1 MARKRK
7 SGNKNRTSG
16 HSAITRIDRPVN
28 PFVRK
33 RSRYSGKYLTLAIMG
48 GAAFF
53 ILKGCSDDAGA
64 DNDGDGTF
72 YSAVSDCIDD
82 GNSAAVCADGWNS
95 AKSEFYS
102 NLPMQMSSE
111 SCQKQFGN
119 CYLDSTDHSWVPVF
133 AGFLLSRVVKIATN
147 SMFTTA
153 AVHPMFRVRSGVR
166 LPGITAGVPVV
177 EKMIPR
183 PAIAIRQRKFRRFHA
198 VATGVRPA
206 RVGTGEVNDA
216 AT

>member
-7 SGNKNRTSG
+7 SGNKNRTLG

-28 PFVRK
+28 PFVTK

-53 ILKGCSDDAGA
+53 ILKGCSDDTEA

-82 GNSAAVCADGWNS
+82 GNSAAVCADGWNN

-102 NLPMQMSSE
+102 SLPKQMNKQA
-111 SCQKQFGN
+111 CQTQFGS
-119 CYLDSTDHSWVPVF
+119 CYLDSTDQSWVPVF
-133 AGFLLSRVVKIATN
+133 AGFLLSRVIRKDRDEQYVYSSGGSSYASRPVWHST
-147 SMFTTA
+147 SGDYSW
-153 AVHPMFRVRSGVR
+153 RSGS
-166 LPGITAGVPVV
+166 GKNDTATSHSYTTKKVSTVSRGGYG
-177 EKMIPR
+177 R
-183 PAIAIRQRKFRRFHA
+183 SSS
-198 VATGVRPA
+198 A
-206 RVGTGEVNDA
+206 RGHWGG
-216 AT
+216 

>member
-72 YSAVSDCIDD
+72 YSAVSECIDD
-82 GNSAAVCADGWNS
+82 VNSATVCADGWNN
-95 AKSEFYS
+95 AKTEFYS
-102 NLPMQMSSE
+102 NLPKQMNKQ
-111 SCQKQFGN
+111 SCQTQFGD
-119 CYLDSTDHSWVPVF
+119 CYLDSTDQSWVPVF
-133 AGFLLSRVVKIATN
+133 TGF
-147 SMFTTA
+147 
-153 AVHPMFRVRSGVR
+153 
-166 LPGITAGVPVV
+166 
-177 EKMIPR
+177 
-183 PAIAIRQRKFRRFHA
+183 
-198 VATGVRPA
+198 
-206 RVGTGEVNDA
+206 
-216 AT
+216 

>member
-102 NLPMQMSSE
+102 NLPVQMSSE

-133 AGFLLSRVVKIATN
+133 AGFLLSRVVRKDRDEQYVYH
-147 SMFTTA
+147 SGGSSYVSRPVWRTTSGDYSW
-153 AVHPMFRVRSGVR
+153 RSGS
-166 LPGITAGVPVV
+166 GKNDTATTHSYTTKKASTVSRGGYG
-177 EKMIPR
+177 R
-183 PAIAIRQRKFRRFHA
+183 SSS
-198 VATGVRPA
+198 A
-206 RVGTGEVNDA
+206 RGHWGG
-216 AT
+216 

>member
-7 SGNKNRTSG
+7 SGNKNRAPG
-16 HSAITRIDRPVN
+16 HSAITRIGRPVD
-28 PFVRK
+28 PFAKK

-48 GAAFF
+48 GAVFF
-53 ILKGCSDDAGA
+53 VLKGCADDGNT

-72 YSAVSDCIDD
+72 YSAVSECIDD
-82 GNSAAVCADGWNS
+82 GNSATVCADGWNN
-95 AKSEFYS
+95 AKTEFYS
-102 NLPMQMSSE
+102 NLPKQMNKQ
-111 SCQKQFGN
+111 SCQTQFGD
-119 CYLDSTDHSWVPVF
+119 CYLDSTDQSWVPVF
-133 AGFLLSRVVKIATN
+133 TGFLLSRVIRKNRDEQYVLLMLRA
-147 SMFTTA
+147 
-153 AVHPMFRVRSGVR
+153 RSGAR
-166 LPGITAGVPVV
+166 LLGITAGVPVV

-198 VATGVRPA
+198 VATDVRPA

>member
-7 SGNKNRTSG
+7 SGNKNRTLG

-53 ILKGCSDDAGA
+53 ILKGCSDDTEA

-82 GNSAAVCADGWNS
+82 GNSAAVCADGWNN

-102 NLPMQMSSE
+102 SLPKQMNKQA
-111 SCQKQFGN
+111 CQTQFGS
-119 CYLDSTDHSWVPVF
+119 CYLDSTDQTRP
-133 AGFLLSRVVKIATN
+133 
-147 SMFTTA
+147 
-153 AVHPMFRVRSGVR
+153 VRSGAR
-166 LPGITAGVPVV
+166 PLEITVGVPVA
-177 EKMIPR
+177 EKTTQQ
-183 PAIAIRQRKFRRFHA
+183 PAIAIRRRKFRRFHA
-198 VATGVRPA
+198 AAMDVRPA
-206 RVGTGEVNDA
+206 RAGTGEVNDA